1 MKTFGGRYLTV
12 LLAALPIFAADNAA
26 DANLL
31 KRAEQIQK
39 RILAFDTHLDLPFDY
54 TGAAEDG
61 KTQFDLPKAFRGHLK
76 GAALAVFVPQGT
88 RTPEGY
94 AKAREDAEKKYNL
107 IKAVAEANPSR
118 AAIAYS
124 PDDVRRI
131 AGQGKFAVVIS
142 MLNTYPLGSDVSQLN
157 EWYKRGVRVLGYT
170 HAGHNQW
177 SDSSRPSAA
186 LKDKP
191 EEHGGLSDIGKLG
204 IARLNELGMLI
215 DVSQLTT
222 PALKQ
227 VLSLTKAPVVAS
239 HSGIKA
245 IVDSP
250 RNLTDEELELIRKNG
265 GVVQVVAF
273 SNYLR
278 KAPTAEGGQPVPP
291 ATDSQFVDAIVYAVK
306 KIGIDHVGI
315 ASDFNHGGGIA
326 GWQNEGEGA
335 NVTAELLRRGY
346 SERDIAKLW
355 GGNFLRVWG
364 EAQKAGKLRQAKL

>member
-1 MKTFGGRYLTV
+1 MKVAAISYAAL
-12 LLAALPIFAADNAA
+12 LLAALPIFAADDAA

-39 RILAFDTHLDLPFDY
+39 RILAFDSHLDLPFDY
-54 TGAAEDG
+54 NGAAEDG

-76 GAALAVFVPQGT
+76 GAALAVFVPQGP
-88 RTPEGY
+88 RTAEGY
-94 AKAREDAEKKYNL
+94 SKAREDAEKKYNL
-107 IKAVAEANPSR
+107 IKAVADANPAR

-124 PDDVRRI
+124 PEDVRRI

-142 MLNTYPLGSDVSQLN
+142 LLNAYPLGSDLSQLD
-157 EWYKRGVRVLGYT
+157 EWYKRGARILGYT
-170 HAGHNQW
+170 HAGHNDW
-177 SDSSRPSAA
+177 ADSSRPSAA

-191 EEHGGLSDIGKLG
+191 EEHGGLSELGRRG

-278 KAPTAEGGQPVPP
+278 KAPPAEVGQPVAP
-291 ATDSQFVDAIVYAVK
+291 ATVAQFADAIVYAVK

-315 ASDFNHGGGIA
+315 ASDFNHGGGVA
-326 GWQNEGEGA
+326 GWQNEGEGS

-364 EAQKAGKLRQAKL
+364 EAQKAGKSLRAGR

>member
-1 MKTFGGRYLTV
+1 MRLTAV
-12 LLAALPIFAADNAA
+12 LASFALCAALPMFAADSAP

-31 KRAEQIQK
+31 KRADQTQK
-39 RILAFDTHLDLPFDY
+39 QILAFDSHLDLPFDY
-54 TGAAEDG
+54 AGATEDG

-76 GAALAVFVPQGT
+76 GAALAVFVPQGP
-88 RTPEGY
+88 RTTEGY
-94 AKAREDAEKKYNL
+94 AKAREDAEKKYSL
-107 IKAVAEANPSR
+107 IKAVADANPSR

-124 PDDVRRI
+124 PAEVRRI
-131 AGQGKFAVVIS
+131 AGQGKFAIVIS
-142 MLNTYPLGSDVSQLN
+142 MLNAYPLGPDLSQLD
-157 EWYKRGVRVLGYT
+157 EWHKSGVRVLGYT

-177 SDSSRPSAA
+177 ADSSRPSAA

-191 EEHGGLSDIGKLG
+191 EEYGGLSDLGKQG

-227 VLSLTKAPVVAS
+227 VLSLTRAPVVAS

-250 RNLTDEELELIRKNG
+250 RNLTDEELDLIKKNG

-278 KAPTAEGGQPVPP
+278 KAPAAEGGQAVPP
-291 ATDSQFVDAIVYAVK
+291 ATVAQFVDAIAYAVK
-306 KIGIDHVGI
+306 RIGIDHVGI

-326 GWQNEGEGA
+326 GWENESEGP

-364 EAQKAGKLRQAKL
+364 EAQGRRGRR

>member
-1 MKTFGGRYLTV
+1 MEPSGLPLSV
-12 LLAALPIFAADNAA
+12 LLAALPIFAADNPA

-31 KRAEQIQK
+31 NRAEQIQK
-39 RILAFDTHLDLPFDY
+39 RILAFDSHLDLPFDY

-76 GAALAVFVPQGT
+76 GAALAIFVPQGP

-94 AKAREDAEKKYNL
+94 DKARDDADKNYKL
-107 IKAVAEANPSR
+107 ITVVAAENPSR

-131 AGQGKFAVVIS
+131 AAQGKFAVVIS
-142 MLNTYPLGSDVSQLN
+142 ILNAYPLGADVSQLN

-191 EEHGGLSDIGKLG
+191 EEHGGLSDIGKRG

-239 HSGIKA
+239 F
-245 IVDSP
+245 
-250 RNLTDEELELIRKNG
+250 RN
-265 GVVQVVAF
+265 
-273 SNYLR
+273 
-278 KAPTAEGGQPVPP
+278 
-291 ATDSQFVDAIVYAVK
+291 
-306 KIGIDHVGI
+306 
-315 ASDFNHGGGIA
+315 
-326 GWQNEGEGA
+326 
-335 NVTAELLRRGY
+335 
-346 SERDIAKLW
+346 
-355 GGNFLRVWG
+355 
-364 EAQKAGKLRQAKL
+364 